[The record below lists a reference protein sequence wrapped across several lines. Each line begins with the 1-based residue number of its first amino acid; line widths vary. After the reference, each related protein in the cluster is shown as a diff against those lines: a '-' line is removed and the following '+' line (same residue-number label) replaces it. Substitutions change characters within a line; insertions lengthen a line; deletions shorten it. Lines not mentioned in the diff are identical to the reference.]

1 MQDTLIGCMLS
12 FGGMPLSSFHPIIAK
27 WFQQRFG
34 APTDVQAQSWLAIQ
48 TGRDVLIA
56 APTGSGKTLA
66 AFLSCIDALFQQ
78 ALRGELEDRT
88 HVLYVSPLK
97 ALSNDVQK
105 NLQQPL
111 AEIADAALAVGL
123 LMPELRVMVR
133 TGDTPV
139 WDRQQML
146 RRPPHILITTPESL
160 YLLLTAEKSRK
171 ILTDVRTVIVDEIHA
186 LAPNKRG
193 AHLALSLERL
203 EAGATTRPVRIGLSA
218 TQRPIETIASF
229 LVGGV
234 RHEARGEGQE
244 GMYPELSAITPQAS
258 GGAPRALR
266 PLVIDVGHRRN
277 MDVAVEVPKDELGGV
292 ATNAIWSDIYDRL
305 AELAQQHRSTLVF
318 VNTRRLVERVSHHL
332 EERLRETLG
341 ERAVAAHHGSLSRQ
355 TRLSAEERLKQ
366 GQTRVVVA
374 TASLELGIDI
384 GTVDLV
390 CQIGSPRSIAIGL
403 QRVGRSGHW
412 IGAIPKGRLF
422 ATTRD
427 ELIECAALIHAIRSG
442 MLDRIDV
449 PPAPLDILAQQIV
462 AATAA
467 QEWHEADLFDL
478 CRRAYPY
485 RDLAR
490 QEFDAVVRMA
500 SDGITTSRGRGRAY
514 LHHDRI
520 NHRLRARRG
529 ARLAAITSGGAIPDT
544 ANYAVIA
551 EPDGTV
557 VGSVDEDFAVESL
570 AGDIILLGNASWRI
584 RGVETGK
591 VRVEDAHGAPPTIPF
606 WRGEAPSRTAE
617 LSAEVAAM
625 RAHVDRLMPTGNG
638 CDGSESAIRWLQA
651 ECGLDRRGA
660 EQAVAYI
667 SAGRAFLGSVP
678 TQDTIIAERFFDE
691 AGGMQLVLHA
701 PFGGR
706 INRAW
711 GLALRKR
718 FCTTFDFELQA
729 AATDEGIVLS
739 LGEKHSFALEM
750 IFGFL
755 HTNTVRDI
763 LVQAVLQAPMFMT
776 RWRWNATRALALLRF
791 SNGRRVAPQIQRMR
805 AEDLLAAVFPGATAC
820 QDNHP
825 GHYPEVPDHPLINE
839 TFRDCLTEAMDLDGL
854 IDVLKR
860 IESKQIRCIAIDT
873 PMPSPFCHEILNA
886 NPYAYLDDAPL
897 EERRARAVEMRRSL
911 PPELAGQLG
920 ALSPDAIAE
929 VMEEAWPVVR
939 DPDELHDALLTLIW
953 VPEQVAAGWAS
964 YLPALIEAGRATVV
978 QAPSEGRGARGW
990 VATERAHYIQAIFH
1004 GIEVPST
1011 LADYERAAT
1020 LDRADA
1026 IIAVV
1031 QGWMESIG
1039 PTTAEELAGK
1049 LCLFVDDVNAAL
1061 LKLEAQ
1067 GQVLRGRFR
1076 PQASG
1081 TSNPSPLALGSSP
1094 HEVEWCDRRLLAR
1107 IHRLTIG
1114 ALRREVEPVTAAQFM
1129 TFLFQWQHVTS
1140 GARLHGE
1147 AGLLEIIRQLAGFEA
1162 AASSWERH
1170 LLSVRVAKY
1179 DPDWLDRLC
1188 LGGSVMWGRVSPHPR
1203 LEGTSDLAG
1212 LNRPHRIIPTSV
1224 APISVFPREDASWLM
1239 SVIVERNES
1248 GPHDRSA
1255 LSSVAQ
1261 DLLKHLQGQGASFF
1275 ADLVR
1280 GSGHLAA
1287 EVEGG
1292 LWELT
1297 AAGLVTADG
1306 FDNLRALLDPRRR
1319 RSEGRERS
1327 RRPKLAGGRWS
1338 LLRPTM
1344 QIPAPQEGPGNA
1356 SSVEQLAHQLLQ
1368 RYGVVFRDL
1377 LVRES
1382 LNSGWRDLLVQYRR
1396 MELRGEIRGGRF
1408 VSGFTG
1414 EQFALPEALESL
1426 RALRRIGMEASNGQH
1441 IKISA
1446 ADPLN
1451 LAGIILPGPRVPA
1464 VPTNYLVFHQ
1474 GVVVRSGSVRDAL
1487 PGDLPVGALERAH
1500 SAPH

>member
-1 MQDTLIGCMLS
+1 MISSGD
-12 FGGMPLSSFHPIIAK
+12 MPLSSFHPIIAD
-27 WFQQRFG
+27 WFRQRFD
-34 APTDVQAQSWLAIQ
+34 APTDVQAQSWPAIQ
-48 TGRDVLIA
+48 SGRDVLIA

-66 AFLSCIDALFQQ
+66 AFLSCIDSLFQR
-78 ALRGELEDRT
+78 ALHGELDDRT
-88 HVLYVSPLK
+88 HVVYVSPLK

-111 AEIADAALAVGL
+111 AEIADAALAAGI

-139 WDRQQML
+139 WERQQML

-171 ILTDVRTVIVDEIHA
+171 ILTEVRTVIVDEIHA

-203 EAGATTRPVRIGLSA
+203 EAGTATRPVRIGLSA
-218 TQRPIETIASF
+218 TQRPIDTIANF
-229 LVGGV
+229 LVGDEKGF
-234 RHEARGEGQE
+234 G
-244 GMYPELSAITPQAS
+244 AS
-258 GGAPRALR
+258 NLERRTSNAPII
-266 PLVIDVGHRRN
+266 IDVGHRRK

-292 ATNAIWSDIYDRL
+292 ATNAVWSDIYDRL
-305 AELAQQHRSTLVF
+305 AELAQHHRSTLVF

-332 EERLRETLG
+332 EERLCATLG
-341 ERAVAAHHGSLSRQ
+341 KQAVAAHHGSLSRQ
-355 TRLSAEERLKQ
+355 TRLSAEERLKR

-384 GTVDLV
+384 GAVDLV
-390 CQIGSPRSIAIGL
+390 CQIGSPRSIAVGL
-403 QRVGRSGHW
+403 QRIGRSGHW

-427 ELIECAALIHAIRSG
+427 ELIECAALIHAVRSG
-442 MLDRIDV
+442 TLDCIEI
-449 PPAPLDILAQQIV
+449 PPAPFDILAQQIV

-467 QEWHEADLFDL
+467 QEWREADLFDL

-485 RDLAR
+485 RDLTR
-490 QEFDAVVRMA
+490 HDFDAVVRMA
-500 SDGITTSRGRGRAY
+500 SDGIATNRGRGRAY
-514 LHHDRI
+514 LHHDGI

-617 LSAEVAAM
+617 LSAEVAAV
-625 RAHVDRLMPTGNG
+625 RSQVDRLMPNG
-638 CDGSESAIRWLQA
+638 RDPDASESATRWLQG

-660 EQAVAYI
+660 EQAVAYVV
-667 SAGRAFLGSVP
+667 AGRAILGSVP

-750 IFGFL
+750 IFAFL
-755 HTNTVRDI
+755 HSNTVREV
-763 LVQAVLQAPMFMT
+763 LSQAVLQAPMFMT

-820 QDNHP
+820 QDNHL
-825 GHYPEVPDHPLINE
+825 GHYPEVPNHPLINE
-839 TFRDCLTEAMDLDGL
+839 TFRDCLTEAMDVDGL
-854 IDVLKR
+854 INVLKR

-911 PPELAGQLG
+911 PPELAGHLG

-929 VMEEAWPVVR
+929 VMEEAWPIVR

-953 VPEQVAAGWAS
+953 VPEEPAAGWS
-964 YLPALIEAGRATVV
+964 QHLPALITAGRTSAV
-978 QAPSEGRGARGW
+978 QARGEGQGARGW
-990 VATERAHYIQAIFH
+990 VATERRHYIQAIFGEIRLTPTVGRH
-1004 GIEVPST
+1004 EQEPALNRT
-1011 LADYERAAT
+1011 
-1020 LDRADA
+1020 DA
-1026 IIAVV
+1026 ILAVV

-1039 PTTAEELAGK
+1039 PTTAQELAGK
-1049 LCLFVDDVNAAL
+1049 LCFSVDEVNAAL

-1081 TSNPSPLALGSSP
+1081 TVSTSPLAPRLSP
-1094 HEVEWCDRRLLAR
+1094 NEIEWCDRRLLAR

-1114 ALRREVEPVTAAQFM
+1114 ALRREVEPVTAAEFM
-1129 TFLFQWQHVTS
+1129 TFLFQWQHVAP

-1147 AGLLEIIRQLAGFEA
+1147 AGLLEVIRQLAGFEA
-1162 AASSWERH
+1162 AASAWERH
-1170 LLSVRVAKY
+1170 LLSLRVAKY

-1188 LGGSVMWGRVSPHPR
+1188 LGGSIMWGRLSPHPR
-1203 LEGTSDLAG
+1203 LEGTIDQARLS
-1212 LNRPHRIIPTSV
+1212 RPNRIIPTSL
-1224 APISVFPREDASWLM
+1224 APISLFAREDAAWLM
-1239 SVIVERNES
+1239 TVIEGRKDNAFD
-1248 GPHDRSA
+1248 PRSA
-1255 LSSVAQ
+1255 VSSVAQ
-1261 DLLKHLQGQGASFF
+1261 DLLKHLQAHGASFF
-1275 ADLVR
+1275 TDLV
-1280 GSGHLAA
+1280 GGTGHLAS

-1319 RSEGRERS
+1319 RAEGRERS
-1327 RRPKLAGGRWS
+1327 RRPRLAGGRWS
-1338 LLRPTM
+1338 LLRPIT
-1344 QIPAPQEGPGNA
+1344 QESLSQSETGHT
-1356 SSVEQLAHQLLQ
+1356 SSIEQLARQLLR

-1382 LNSGWRDLLVQYRR
+1382 LSSGWRDLLVQYRR

-1408 VSGFTG
+1408 VDGFTG

-1426 RALRRIGMEASNGQH
+1426 RALRRAGMDPSAGRD

-1451 LAGIILPGPRVPA
+1451 LAGIVLPGARVPA
-1464 VPTNYLVFHQ
+1464 VPTNYLVFRH
-1474 GVVVRSGSVRDAL
+1474 GVVVRNGTVRDAS
-1487 PGDLPVGALERAH
+1487 PGDLPVGAPERAH
-1500 SAPH
+1500 SSPR